1 VTAGILFRASDTRFG
16 LWHRSRERIAEV
28 RVRRARV
35 TLDRDGRVRVPEAF
49 RAELGLRPG
58 DTPVV
63 ECDGD
68 SLLVRRAEPA
78 EGTASG
84 N

>member
-1 VTAGILFRASDTRFG
+1 MRG
-16 LWHRSRERIAEV
+16 
-28 RVRRARV
+28 ARV
-35 TLDRDGRVRVPEAF
+35 TLDRDGRVREPEAF

-58 DTPVV
+58 DTLVV

-78 EGTASG
+78 DATTSDD
-84 N
+84 

>member
-1 VTAGILFRASDTRFG
+1 MAPFARTDHT
-16 LWHRSRERIAEV
+16 EV
-28 RVRRARV
+28 RVRGERV

-49 RAELGLRPG
+49 RAELGFRPG
-58 DTPVV
+58 DPLVV

-78 EGTASG
+78 DATPS
-84 N
+84 ND

>member
-1 VTAGILFRASDTRFG
+1 

-28 RVRRARV
+28 RMRRERV
-35 TLDRDGRVRVPEAF
+35 TLDRDGRVSVPEPF

-58 DTPVV
+58 DALVV

-68 SLLVRRAEPA
+68 SLLVRRAEPGDATPA
-78 EGTASG
+78 ED
-84 N
+84 

>member
-1 VTAGILFRASDTRFG
+1 MR
-16 LWHRSRERIAEV
+16 RE
-28 RVRRARV
+28 RV
-35 TLDRDGRVRVPEAF
+35 TLDRDGRVSVPEAF

-58 DTPVV
+58 DTLVV

-68 SLLVRRAEPA
+68 SLLVRRAEPSDSTRA
-78 EGTASG
+78 D

>member
-1 VTAGILFRASDTRFG
+1 M
-16 LWHRSRERIAEV
+16 
-28 RVRRARV
+28 
-35 TLDRDGRVRVPEAF
+35 DRDGRLSVPEAF

-58 DTPVV
+58 DALVV

-78 EGTASG
+78 DAIPSDG
-84 N
+84 